1 MLFPWSSNE
10 SCSPRQS
17 VSPYHWLTWWVS
29 VLHNGHCGSPGRTQV
44 KVLCVAIVRLPGF
57 PHLLLFLLNSIH
69 LCLWGWVFNHTTFLQ
84 GNTLSFSL
92 GKTAVIH
99 LLGWTVNQSC
109 RMPICETWISH
120 YTCLNRS
127 VLPIFFVSGRV
138 EAGPDT
144 SPPSPDTLQMESCPL
159 LLLTRTVEDHHRSLL
174 PISTTLL
181 LCLLHT
187 ALSFVCVKSF
197 GQEKDCI
204 TPLS

>member
-1 MLFPWSSNE
+1 MITVAALGGARSG
-10 SCSPRQS
+10 CL
-17 VSPYHWLTWWVS
+17 VWLLSGYW
-29 VLHNGHCGSPGRTQV
+29 
-44 KVLCVAIVRLPGF
+44 GF
-57 PHLLLFLLNSIH
+57 PHPLLFLLLNSIH

-84 GNTLSFSL
+84 VNALSFNL
-92 GKTAVIH
+92 GDTAVIH
-99 LLGWTVNQSC
+99 LPGCTVNQSW

-127 VLPIFFVSGRV
+127 VLPIFFVSGYA

-159 LLLTRTVEDHHRSLL
+159 LLLACTVKDHHKSLL

-181 LCLLHT
+181 PCLPPA
-187 ALSFVCVKSF
+187 ALSFVCLKCF
-197 GQEKDCI
+197 GQEKDFI